1 MREERVVRREVDP
14 VADLERR
21 CFRLCA
27 LEGDGPMRGADLLD
41 ASESR
46 EEVEVPVA
54 AAQLAVRHGMEAGGL
69 FLRDEVAD
77 GRVLGRSERRSGD
90 LAARGGGALLFERR
104 RAQEAADDVIAEGGI
119 FLCCHEDRFFL
130 SVT

>member
-1 MREERVVRREVDP
+1 
-14 VADLERR
+14 
-21 CFRLCA
+21 
-27 LEGDGPMRGADLLD
+27 MRGADLLD
-41 ASESR
+41 AGEPR

-104 RAQEAADDVIAEGGI
+104 RAQEAADDVIAEGGD
-119 FLCCHEDRFFL
+119 FSLL
-130 SVT
+130 S